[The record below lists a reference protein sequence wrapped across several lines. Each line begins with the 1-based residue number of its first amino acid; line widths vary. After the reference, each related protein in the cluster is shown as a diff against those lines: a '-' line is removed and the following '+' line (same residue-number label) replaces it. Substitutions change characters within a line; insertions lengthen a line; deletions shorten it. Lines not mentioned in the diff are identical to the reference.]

1 MYDSCLQQNQNWL
14 KRQSEKSNT
23 QGKWDRIS
31 QTGGSQN
38 THTHKHEPGSASKQA
53 NAMLLGG
60 AQCGDNA
67 ETWTQRC
74 TNTNS
79 YSTNTTCVTA
89 GTIPYKKSSQNVLQK
104 QDHTLKGIK
113 TNKSQCKGVCK
124 SSCTTWKIVKDHV
137 VKGWKTPSPTAPQ
150 SKWKITARHRSYHFT
165 TKERGVLLCLNTRG
179 SLTGIALICS

>member
-14 KRQSEKSNT
+14 KRQQSEKSNT

-137 VKGWKTPSPTAPQ
+137 VKGWNRPPPPQ
-150 SKWKITARHRSYHFT
+150 LHKASGKLQLGTDHT
-165 TKERGVLLCLNTRG
+165 TLPQRRGVF
-179 SLTGIALICS
+179 CSASTQEGAWQE